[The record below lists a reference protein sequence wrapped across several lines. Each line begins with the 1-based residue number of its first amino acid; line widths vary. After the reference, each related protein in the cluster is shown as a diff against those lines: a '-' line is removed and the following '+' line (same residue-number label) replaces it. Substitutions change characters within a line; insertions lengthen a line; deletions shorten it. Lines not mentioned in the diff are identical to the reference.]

1 MKRRL
6 ITSFQTELIY
16 DTASYGCWKFRENRI
31 SPPYFQSN
39 ITGKVYTFSDM
50 SRVGLS
56 ERLLRRFHTPFSNGS
71 IPLADTSFL
80 GGFPQWRTDLVY
92 TEAIIVGSS
101 PTFPTI
107 LRGCTR
113 FDVVHDRECTMRRD
127 SINQISKR
135 QRLRNGC
142 LSLPKVN
149 DGRQLSSR
157 DSINLS

>member
-1 MKRRL
+1 MKQRL
-6 ITSFQTELIY
+6 ITSFQTGLIY

-31 SPPYFQSN
+31 SP
-39 ITGKVYTFSDM
+39 VFSLKHAWKSIYIFRHVK
-50 SRVGLS
+50 SRFVRAVIETVS
-56 ERLLRRFHTPFSNGS
+56 YAVFEWFNS
-71 IPLADTSFL
+71 ISRHQFL

-127 SINQISKR
+127 SINPISKR